1 MHGLF
6 FGGLF
11 WGLLI
16 SLIGISMILKY
27 VLNIDLHLGSI
38 FFGII
43 LVLFGLKLIFGQS
56 FKPVVKHHHNNKVNF
71 YSGSGDHNIL
81 FSSGTIDLTNY
92 KDGSRF
98 PREINVVFGSAVV
111 LVPDSMNLEIATT
124 TVFGSTNLPGR
135 SYNGFGEDTI
145 ILSNDN
151 SKPLIKMETNTVFGK
166 LDFEIVP
173 SGNGKAPLAKPDTT
187 ATKEEETF

>member
-16 SLIGISMILKY
+16 SLIGISIILKY

-43 LVLFGLKLIFGQS
+43 LILFGLNLIFGHA
-56 FKPVVKHHHNNKVNF
+56 FKPTVKHHQRVNY
-71 YSGSGDHNIL
+71 YSGTRDHNIL

-92 KDGSRF
+92 SDDGKF
-98 PREINVVFGSAVV
+98 PGEINVVFGSAGV
-111 LVPDSMNLEIATT
+111 LVPDSLNLIITTT
-124 TVFGSTNLPGR
+124 TVFGSTNLPDR
-135 SYNGFGEDTI
+135 SYNGFGEDTF
-145 ILSNDN
+145 ILNN
-151 SKPLIKMETNTVFGK
+151 NPAAPQLKLETNTVFGK

-173 SGNGKAPLAKPDTT
+173 TNKSKASMVVPDTT
-187 ATKEEETF
+187 TTKVEESF